1 MKIQQL
7 SLLILRTTQ
16 SFSSMIKATLEKP
29 HGEVPRDAAACP
41 STTQWV
47 ETVSSPLSTVPNA
60 HQVQETTGSHSALS
74 QKLRHT
80 HTHTTCS
87 SYYLMSIPKS
97 HLADPPSSLCA
108 KPIHTG
114 VIIVDRNQFGLAEKE
129 ASQGKKKFQRPTQKC
144 KGWTLSESRTW
155 PPVSTPTKKAC
166 KCYALWAV
174 LFSPLH

>member
-1 MKIQQL
+1 MLQPAQA
-7 SLLILRTTQ
+7 Q
-16 SFSSMIKATLEKP
+16 
-29 HGEVPRDAAACP
+29 
-41 STTQWV
+41 
-47 ETVSSPLSTVPNA
+47 PNGWKLCHLHSA
-60 HQVQETTGSHSALS
+60 PYPIHIRCKKRQARLQETTGSHSALS

-174 LFSPLH
+174 LFFPSALKTE